1 MPYDNTFHLIGYLGQ
16 NPKLGFFQD
25 GTAHAKLS
33 VSCQDKRKDKNG
45 NPIEHTEWFAVKL
58 VGQPAQFA
66 ATFLKQGDCVEIWGS
81 IWSYEYIN
89 TQTGEVKRGYEVK
102 GKSIKTIESKNK
114 AKKDETSPTSTQPE
128 NPPPVDD
135 DIDETMHQYL

>member
-16 NPKLGFFQD
+16 DPKIGFFQD
-25 GTAHAKLS
+25 GTAHTKL
-33 VSCQDKRKDKNG
+33 SCQDKRKDKHG
-45 NPIEHTEWFAVKL
+45 NTVEHTEWFNVKL

-66 ATFLKQGDCVEIWGS
+66 AQYLKQGDCVEIWGS
-81 IWSYEYIN
+81 IWSYEYVSK
-89 TQTGEVKRGYEVK
+89 QTGEVKRPYEVK

-114 AKKDETSPTSTQPE
+114 AKKDETSPTSMQPE
-128 NPPPVDD
+128 NQPPADD

>member
-16 NPKLGFFQD
+16 DPKIGFFQD

-45 NPIEHTEWFAVKL
+45 NTVEHTEWFNVKL

-66 ATFLKQGDCVEIWGS
+66 AQYLKQGDCVEIWRS
-81 IWSYEYIN
+81 IWSYEYVN
-89 TQTGEVKRGYEVK
+89 KQTGEVKRPYEVK

-114 AKKDETSPTSTQPE
+114 SKKNDNTPIEPE
-128 NPPPVDD
+128 NAPSAPDD

>member
-1 MPYDNTFHLIGYLGQ
+1 M
-16 NPKLGFFQD
+16 
-25 GTAHAKLS
+25 
-33 VSCQDKRKDKNG
+33 
-45 NPIEHTEWFAVKL
+45 
-58 VGQPAQFA
+58 
-66 ATFLKQGDCVEIWGS
+66 EIWGS

-114 AKKDETSPTSTQPE
+114 AKKDETSPTSMQPE
-128 NPPPVDD
+128 NQPPADD

>member
-1 MPYDNTFHLIGYLGQ
+1 MPYDNTFHLIGYLGKD
-16 NPKLGFFQD
+16 PKIGFFTD

-45 NPIEHTEWFAVKL
+45 NTVEHTEWFDVKL

-66 ATFLKQGDCVEIWGS
+66 ASFLKQGDCVEIWGS
-81 IWSYEYIN
+81 IWSYDYTN
-89 TQTGEVKRGYEVK
+89 KQTGEVKLRYEVK
-102 GKSIKTIESKNK
+102 GKSIKTIASKNK
-114 AKKDETSPTSTQPE
+114 SAAENTPTQPE
-128 NPPPVDD
+128 NPPPTAD

>member
-16 NPKLGFFQD
+16 DPKIGFFSD

-45 NPIEHTEWFAVKL
+45 HTVEHTEWFTVKL

-66 ATFLKQGDCVEIWGS
+66 AQYLKQGDCVEIWGS
-81 IWSYEYIN
+81 IWSYEYVSK
-89 TQTGEVKRGYEVK
+89 QTGEVKRPYEVK

-114 AKKDETSPTSTQPE
+114 SKKNDNAPTQPE
-128 NPPPVDD
+128 NALSAPDD

>member
-16 NPKLGFFQD
+16 DPKIGFFQD
-25 GTAHAKLS
+25 GTVHTKLS

-45 NPIEHTEWFAVKL
+45 NTVEHTEWFNVKL

-66 ATFLKQGDCVEIWGS
+66 AQYLKQGDCVEIWGS
-81 IWSYEYIN
+81 IWSYEYVSK
-89 TQTGEVKRGYEVK
+89 QTGEVKRPYEVK

-114 AKKDETSPTSTQPE
+114 SKKNDNAPTQPE
-128 NPPPVDD
+128 NALSAPDD